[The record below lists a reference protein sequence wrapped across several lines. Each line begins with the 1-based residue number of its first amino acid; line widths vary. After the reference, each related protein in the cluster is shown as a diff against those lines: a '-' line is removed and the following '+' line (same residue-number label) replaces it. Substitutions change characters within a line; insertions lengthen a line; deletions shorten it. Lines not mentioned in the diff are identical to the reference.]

1 MERVE
6 EFADDVGDM
15 DEITTSLAVPERGSY
30 LLRAST
36 LIDGVSPQ
44 PATDMMV
51 QVSEGGDVEAVDRP
65 DTFGE
70 RGAEAVRV
78 PVLMPGLIDCHAHV
92 TLPSDRRSIPEQL
105 QVSDARLALT
115 AVRQL
120 GLHLAAGYT
129 TVRDCGARGSTTF
142 DVRSAARAG
151 DFPAPRLLVSGRA
164 ITPSGGHLAWCGA
177 VANSSSEMRR
187 QIRLL
192 SSEGADAIK
201 LIASGGSTGGSPFRA
216 SYTAEELGVAVQVA
230 HAEGLMTIAHTRSTD
245 SIANCIEAGI
255 DVIAHLEFLRPGAV
269 EDFGGGA
276 PTGIPSYDPA
286 VGRRLAD
293 ARRWLDLNPQSSGW
307 DTLVVLRDAE
317 TRGEL
322 RLGEV
327 QAKASLERYF
337 EGMLHVICSLRDLGL
352 ADRMVFGSDAGPF
365 DTEFG
370 RPEYNLELAWAAG
383 LDPMEAVRAL
393 TFNAAGACGMQDEV
407 GAIRPGMRADMLVL
421 AEDPLRHPYA
431 LRSVLA
437 VIMAGRGTEQVF
449 ARPRRQQLY
458 QRTQPVA

>member
-1 MERVE
+1 VE
-6 EFADDVGDM
+6 EFTESVGDM
-15 DEITTSLAVPERGSY
+15 DDITRSLAIPTRGSY

-44 PATDMMV
+44 PATDVVV
-51 QVSEGGDVEAVDRP
+51 QVSEGGDIEAVDQP
-65 DTFGE
+65 NAFGE
-70 RGAEAVRV
+70 RVAEAVHV

-120 GLHLAAGYT
+120 GLHLYAGYT
-129 TVRDCGARGSTTF
+129 TVRDCGARGSTTL

-177 VANSSSEMRR
+177 VADSHDEMRR

-216 SYTAEELGVAVQVA
+216 SYTPEELRVAVQAA
-230 HAEGLMTIAHTRSTD
+230 HTEGLMTIAHARSSE

-255 DVIAHLEFLRPGAV
+255 DVIAHLEFLRPGPI
-269 EDFGGGA
+269 EDIGGGA

-293 ARRWLDLNPQSSGW
+293 ARPWLDLNPQSSGW
-307 DTLVVLRDAE
+307 DTLVVLREAE
-317 TRGEL
+317 TKGEL

-327 QAKASLERYF
+327 QAKAGLERYF
-337 EGMLHVICSLRDLGL
+337 EGMLNVISSLRGLGL
-352 ADRMVFGSDAGPF
+352 ADRMAFGSDAGPF

-393 TFNAAGACGMQDEV
+393 TFNAAGACGWQDEI
-407 GAIRPGMRADMLVL
+407 GAIRPRLRADMLAL

-437 VIMAGRGTEQVF
+437 VIVAGRTTEQ
-449 ARPRRQQLY
+449 
-458 QRTQPVA
+458 QRTQPVV